1 MKPHQFFYDAEC
13 PLCVSAVSLRMQ
25 SANADHVQ
33 PLSVQGNENFLLQHG
48 ITPQQAM
55 RDLYAIR
62 NDGMVLN
69 GMPALRLIYSETL
82 VWVRWS
88 RLPIL
93 RPLCDWAYPKIARNR
108 YKIPPWLLRKP
119 HCESGTCYKK

>member
-13 PLCVSAVSLRMQ
+13 PLCVRAVQLRMQ
-25 SANADHVQ
+25 GKHADHVQ
-33 PLSVQGNENFLLQHG
+33 PLSVQDHEHLLLEHG

-62 NDGMVLN
+62 NDGTVLN

-82 VWVRWS
+82 AWVRWS

-93 RPLCDWAYPKIARNR
+93 RELSDWGYPLIARNR
-108 YKIPPWLLRKP
+108 YKIPRWLLRQAD
-119 HCESGTCYKK
+119 CESGVCYRK